1 MLDQPVGVFDSGLGG
16 VSVLREA
23 VRIMPHETFLYYG
36 DNANAP
42 YGDRSEDEITALT
55 FDCAHFLQKQ
65 GAKIILIACN
75 TATATCVSRI
85 REELDIPVVSIE
97 PAIKPACEAPGAGK
111 ILMAATLA
119 TTRLAR
125 YRALQAR
132 MKDPSRVIN
141 VPCPGLVDRIEQG
154 VFAADAFDDLFDT
167 YFRDHWDMPID
178 GIVLGCTHYVFI
190 RDAFARYARMH
201 FQGESRLYDG
211 NLATARQLQHV
222 LEKKSLAK
230 TQGEGRVCFY
240 TSGDEAR
247 FAPLFDRLL
256 NLSESLSGGA
266 PHR

>member
-1 MLDQPVGVFDSGLGG
+1 MRNQPVGVFDSGLGG

-23 VRIMPHETFLYYG
+23 VRILPRESFLYYG

-42 YGDRSEDEITALT
+42 YGDRTEEEITALT
-55 FDCAHFLQKQ
+55 FDCAHFLQRK

-97 PAIKPACEAPGAGK
+97 PAIKPACEAPGSGK

-119 TTRLAR
+119 TTRLQR

-132 MKDPSRVIN
+132 MPDPARVVN

-154 VFAADAFDDLFDT
+154 IFAQDAFDDLFDR
-167 YFRDHWDMPID
+167 YFSAYHGERID

-190 RDAFARYARMH
+190 REAFARYAKTH
-201 FQGESRLYDG
+201 FLGEAKLYDG
-211 NLATARQLQHV
+211 NLATAKQLRHV
-222 LEKKSLAK
+222 LEEKSLAK
-230 TQGEGRVCFY
+230 EQGTGTITFY
-240 TSGDEAR
+240 SSGDADR
-247 FAPLFDRLL
+247 FTSLFARLL
-256 NLSESLSGGA
+256 NLPEQAS
-266 PHR
+266 